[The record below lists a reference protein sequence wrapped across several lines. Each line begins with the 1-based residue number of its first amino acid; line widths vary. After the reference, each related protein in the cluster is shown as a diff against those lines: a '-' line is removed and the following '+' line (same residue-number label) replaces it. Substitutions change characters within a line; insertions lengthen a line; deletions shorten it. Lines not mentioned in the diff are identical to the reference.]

1 MSDTTT
7 IRVSRRV
14 YLTIKSLAETQN
26 ENMQGVIEEAINEYK
41 KNKFFKELNEAFM
54 KTRLQKDNESD
65 KELSDWDTAISD
77 GLEDET
83 WE

>member
-7 IRVSRRV
+7 IRVSRRI

-26 ENMQGVIEEAINEYK
+26 ENMQEVIEEAINEYK
-41 KNKFFKELNEAFM
+41 KKKFFEEMNEAYM
-54 KTRLQKDNESD
+54 KIRLQKDNESD
-65 KELSDWDTAISD
+65 KESSDWDAAISD
-77 GLEDET
+77 GVEDET

>member
-7 IRVSRRV
+7 IRVSRKI

-26 ENMQGVIEEAINEYK
+26 ENMQEVIEEAINEFK
-41 KNKFFKELNEAFM
+41 KKKFFEEMNEAFM

-65 KELSDWDTAISD
+65 KELSDWDAAISD